1 MKIKTINVETVQLS
15 CLLAG
20 DEVAALSDSVLE
32 NYKTVIAQTRTCA
45 PLSVCFDGTE
55 YWLFDGY
62 HRLAV
67 LGHLG
72 ISACQVMVYKGDR
85 RDALRRYIA
94 DKLRSKEPAPH
105 TRVFRH
111 CLRRLRTDTVWSTMP
126 SSQLASLFARKPAF
140 FDNLRL
146 WNPDQ
151 RNDHLVFCRN
161 KHGSVS
167 LIKSHRS

>member
-20 DEVAALSDSVLE
+20 DEVAALSESVLE

-67 LGHLG
+67 LEQLG
-72 ISACQVMVYKGDR
+72 ITACQVMVYKGGR
-85 RDALRRYIA
+85 RDALCRYIA
-94 DKLRSKEPAPH
+94 DKLRSKEPTPQ

-111 CLRRLRTDTVWSTMP
+111 CLRRLRTDTVWSTMHP
-126 SSQLASLFARKPAF
+126 SQLASLFGRKPVF
-140 FDNLRL
+140 FENLRL
-146 WNPDQ
+146 WDPEKGHPD
-151 RNDHLVFCRN
+151 LAFSTN
-161 KHGSVS
+161 KHGTIN
-167 LIKSHRS
+167 LMRRRRG